1 MELFYL
7 LFGISL
13 VALAIIDFIWTTLWV
28 DGGAGPLTNRLSS
41 AYWTVHKTISNG
53 RPKWLSLGGP
63 FVLILTLSM
72 WIFLLWTGWTLIFAS
87 TSVIVDTKDGGPMS
101 WIENAYYA
109 GYLIFTLGNGE
120 FAPEDGIWQII
131 AILATG
137 TGMLFI
143 TFGVTYLLQVL
154 SAVTDKRSLASSIS
168 GIALDP
174 ASFVNRAW
182 NGQNFDN
189 VNLLLDTF
197 ANDLSGIVAKHDA
210 YPVLHYYRSATS
222 DRSLS
227 LNIVV
232 MDEALTLLTHGI
244 PTQHQPNRL
253 LIQELRSSITSYLD
267 TLHSSSIE
275 ASPVVPPH
283 QVLGNLN
290 NEIPLVD
297 PADYEKT
304 MEQLETRRRKLL
316 GLLEMTEEEWP
327 GSWETDMSDKA

>member
-41 AYWTVHKTISNG
+41 AYWTLHKTISNG
-53 RPKWLSLGGP
+53 RPKLLSLGGP

-87 TSVIVDTKDGGPMS
+87 TSDIVDTKDGGPMS

-120 FAPEDGIWQII
+120 FAPDDGIWQII

-174 ASFVNRAW
+174 AAFVNRA
-182 NGQNFDN
+182 
-189 VNLLLDTF
+189 
-197 ANDLSGIVAKHDA
+197 
-210 YPVLHYYRSATS
+210 
-222 DRSLS
+222 
-227 LNIVV
+227 
-232 MDEALTLLTHGI
+232 
-244 PTQHQPNRL
+244 
-253 LIQELRSSITSYLD
+253 
-267 TLHSSSIE
+267 
-275 ASPVVPPH
+275 
-283 QVLGNLN
+283 
-290 NEIPLVD
+290 
-297 PADYEKT
+297 
-304 MEQLETRRRKLL
+304 
-316 GLLEMTEEEWP
+316 
-327 GSWETDMSDKA
+327 